1 MMHATGAKT
10 AADIA
15 AADDMQILTLNFN
28 GTHSDLI
35 SLLTWLD
42 LPSVDVLCLQ
52 ESKLAPGSI
61 QATSEAFL
69 RHGYTAHFSTPK
81 KDTAGKPMGGL
92 IVATRRPSH
101 RVKGPKRMVNPN
113 GAMFVQIH

>member
-10 AADIA
+10 AADIV
-15 AADDMQILTLNFN
+15 AADDMQILTLILN
-28 GTHSDLI
+28 GIDGDLI
-35 SLLTWLD
+35 SLLAWLD
-42 LPSVDVLCLQ
+42 LHSVDILCLQ

-61 QATSEAFL
+61 QATSEAFF
-69 RHGYTAHFSTPK
+69 RYGYTAHVSTPEK
-81 KDTAGKPMGGL
+81 GAAGKPMGGF

-113 GAMFVQIH
+113 GAMFVQIR